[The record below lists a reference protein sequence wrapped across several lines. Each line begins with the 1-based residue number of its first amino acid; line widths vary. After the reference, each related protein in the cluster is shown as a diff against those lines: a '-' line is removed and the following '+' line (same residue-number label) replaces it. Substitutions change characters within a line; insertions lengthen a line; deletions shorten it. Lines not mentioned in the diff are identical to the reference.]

1 MCCSDRLDTFGK
13 WIGIATL
20 RSLGIGAVPEE
31 LQAEPVNRKG
41 FFVSIA
47 SQN

>member
-1 MCCSDRLDTFGK
+1 MCCSDRLDAFGN

-31 LQAEPVNRKG
+31 MQAEPMNRRI
-41 FFVSIA
+41 FFVFTP